1 MTFVVVICNAFIIGP
16 QGNDRTRIDCTYV
29 TMAFYSAYAIAK
41 SSLHTHVVI
50 TPYTFQHTLNYALK
64 LSSNNWQSQQI
75 YVDLWCKE
83 LTTMQL
89 LNQVLCNASL
99 GEMKNTIERG
109 ETIKKNLMQN
119 IKSNISI
126 LPSH

>member
-1 MTFVVVICNAFIIGP
+1 
-16 QGNDRTRIDCTYV
+16 
-29 TMAFYSAYAIAK
+29 
-41 SSLHTHVVI
+41 
-50 TPYTFQHTLNYALK
+50 
-64 LSSNNWQSQQI
+64 
-75 YVDLWCKE
+75 
-83 LTTMQL
+83 MQL